1 MNVKISTPI
10 FFVFV
15 FFIFSSNVKSIAQIK
30 DSSVTTEL
38 KAIKVVG
45 YKAINGIG
53 HFNEVHGA
61 VIYAGTKTEVIE
73 VDSLDANKAINNTRQ
88 ILGRIPGLN
97 IIESETGGFVANG
110 IGVRGLNPVQ
120 SLELN
125 VRQNGYNI
133 AADVYGYNETY
144 YLPPMEAVSKIEMIK
159 GAAAIQFGSQVGG
172 MVNYVLKEGSL
183 TKVFNYSTMQ
193 TAGSNGLFNTYHAIG
208 GTNKKWN
215 YFAYL
220 NYRSLD
226 GWRPNSQQQ
235 QFSGYGKISFQPNE
249 KITLGLEYSLLRNK
263 IKMPGGLTDEQFEGD
278 SKASVRSRNWLKSPW
293 NVVTASMDYH
303 INTSTLVTVKSTLL
317 FGERSLVWISA
328 LPGEPDSEDAIT
340 GKYRNREIDKEFMKS
355 VSTEIRL
362 LYGYNY
368 GKIKST
374 LATGIRFA
382 SAGFDRKEDASGNN
396 LSNFD
401 MTATSDYKEN
411 FHFGSTNIAAFVENY
426 FKINDHFS
434 ITPGI
439 RYELLMSAINEN
451 DESNTAGDSE
461 KEKTRNFVLMGLGL
475 QYKTGKTA
483 NLYGNISQA
492 YRPVDYAQLLPFSTV
507 AKVDPDMKDPKG
519 WNADIGI
526 RGTIHHFIN
535 YDISLFYLNYNNRI
549 GLVNKTDDNN
559 LSYILRTNVD
569 RSIHK
574 GVESYL
580 ELNISRALQIK
591 KGMGDLSIFNS
602 FAYTNAR
609 YAQGIYKGNRVEYAP
624 EIINRVGITYTN
636 KWFTSSVQFSNQSKA
651 YADAANTERSSNPV
665 IGRIPAYSVADWS
678 FSITYNKIKFKGG
691 VNNLS
696 DKRYFTQ
703 RTVEYPGPGIIPSVG
718 RSFYVGIG
726 YNL

>member
-1 MNVKISTPI
+1 MKVKISTGRYL
-10 FFVFV
+10 FFY
-15 FFIFSSNVKSIAQIK
+15 FFILCTNLKCIAQIK
-30 DSSVTTEL
+30 DSLVTTEL
-38 KAIKVVG
+38 KGIKVVG
-45 YKAINGIG
+45 YKSINGIG
-53 HFNEVHGA
+53 HFNEVHGP
-61 VIYAGTKTEVIE
+61 VIYAGKKNEVIE

-97 IIESETGGFVANG
+97 IVESETGGFVANG

-183 TKVFNYSTMQ
+183 TKAFNYSTMQ

-208 GTNKKWN
+208 GTIKKWN

-220 NYRSLD
+220 NYRTLD

-235 QFSGYGKISFQPNE
+235 QLSGYGKISFQPTE
-249 KITLGLEYSLLRNK
+249 KITLGLEYTLLRNK
-263 IKMPGGLTDEQFEGD
+263 VKMPGGLTDEQFEAD

-303 INTSTLVTVKSTLL
+303 IRKSTSLTVKSTFL
-317 FGERSLVWISA
+317 FGERSLVWVSA
-328 LPGEPDSEDAIT
+328 LPGEPDSKDAIT
-340 GKYRNREIDKEFMKS
+340 GEYSTREIDKEFMKS
-355 VSTEIRL
+355 LSTEIRL
-362 LYGYNY
+362 IHAYNV

-374 LATGIRFA
+374 VATGIRFA
-382 SAGFDRKEDASGNN
+382 SAGFDRKEDAPGNN

-401 MTATSDYKEN
+401 MTATGAYEED
-411 FHFGSTNIAAFVENY
+411 FHFGSTNLAAFIENY
-426 FKINDHFS
+426 FKINDRFS

-439 RYELLMSAINEN
+439 RYELLLSAIDEN
-451 DESNTAGDSE
+451 DNNDTAGDTE
-461 KEKTRNFVLMGLGL
+461 KEKTRNFVLMGMGM
-475 QYKTGKTA
+475 QYKAGKTA

-519 WNADIGI
+519 WNADVGI
-526 RGTIHHFIN
+526 RGTIQNFFN

-549 GLVNKTDDNN
+549 GLVNKTDGNN
-559 LSYILRTNVD
+559 LPYILRTNVD

-574 GVESYL
+574 GLESYM
-580 ELNISRALQIK
+580 ELNITRALQIN
-591 KGMGDLSIFNS
+591 KGLGDLSIFNS

-609 YAQGIYKGNRVEYAP
+609 YAQGMYKGNQVEYAP
-624 EIINRVGITYTN
+624 EVINRVGITYTK
-636 KWFTSSVQFSNQSKA
+636 KWFTSSVQLSNQSKS

-703 RTVEYPGPGIIPSVG
+703 RTDEYPGPGIIPSVG
-718 RSFYVGIG
+718 RSFYVGFG